1 MHFIKDLSFL
11 LLRSFVYKRAERAL
25 QKKAVLTYLK
35 TLQVFRKTLAG
46 SLFLFLF
53 LQLMLVGLVGALVVG
68 VFLLPQD
75 LETKLW
81 ILLGV
86 FLLFFILPFVTLL
99 ILFSE
104 KIWFQASGAEQMVSN
119 LNK

>member
-11 LLRSFVYKRAERAL
+11 LLRSFVYKQTGKIL
-25 QKKAVLTYLK
+25 QKKAVLIYLK
-35 TLQVFRKTLAG
+35 TLQTFRKTLAG
-46 SLFLFLF
+46 SLFLFVF

-68 VFLLPQD
+68 VFLLPQE

-81 ILLGV
+81 ILLSV
-86 FLLFFILPFVTLL
+86 FLLFFILPFFTLL

-104 KIWFQASGAEQMVSN
+104 KIWFQASGAEKMVSD

>member
-1 MHFIKDLSFL
+1 MHFIKNLFFL
-11 LLRSFVYKRAERAL
+11 LLRSFVYKQAEKAV
-25 QKKAVLTYLK
+25 QKKAVLIFLK

-53 LQLMLVGLVGALVVG
+53 LQLMLVGFVGALVVG

-75 LETKLW
+75 TETKLW
-81 ILLGV
+81 ILLSV
-86 FLLFFILPFVTLL
+86 FLLFFTLPFISLL

-104 KIWFQASGAEQMVSN
+104 KVWFRASGAEKMVSD